1 MILERMD
8 TYKQSPG
15 RVSLKADGGDDVSR
29 LPGFDYSMKA
39 PSNAGQEGIRG
50 NFEKTPLNQAF
61 FSSSNFQII
70 QNTIRKTVYDKSGD
84 IIDPVS
90 TDDLF
95 MVMRA
100 IFLQYSRNLPT
111 DISNQIKE
119 LNERIVVWCVPKIL
133 AEVSMYKTYSKDI
146 SSLPIPLSHPV
157 NQSSAGTKSLP
168 FKEFF

>member
-1 MILERMD
+1 MNTDI
-8 TYKQSPG
+8 QSPG
-15 RVSLKADGGDDVSR
+15 RVSLDNAEELPR
-29 LPGFDYSMKA
+29 LQGFAYPTKA
-39 PSNAGQEGIRG
+39 PSNSAQEGIRG

-61 FSSSNFQII
+61 FSEPNFQII
-70 QNTIRKTVYDKSGD
+70 QNSIRKTVYDKSGE

-100 IFLQYSRNLPT
+100 IYLQSGRNLPYN
-111 DISNQIKE
+111 IAEQIE
-119 LNERIVVWCVPKIL
+119 DLNERVSVWCVPKIL
-133 AEVSMYKTYSKDI
+133 AEVSMFKTYSKDI
-146 SSLPIPLSHPV
+146 SSLPVPLSHPV

>member
-1 MILERMD
+1 MD
-8 TYKQSPG
+8 EAKISPG
-15 RVSLKADGGDDVSR
+15 RVNLTIDGGDDVSR
-29 LPGFDYSMKA
+29 LPGFAYATQA
-39 PSNAGQEGIRG
+39 PSSASQDGIRG

-61 FSSSNFQII
+61 FSTKNFQII
-70 QNTIRKTVYDKSGD
+70 QNKIRKTVYDKSGE

-100 IFLQYSRNLPT
+100 IYLQYSRNLPD
-111 DISNQIKE
+111 DIKGQIEE
-119 LNERIVVWCVPKIL
+119 LNERITVWCVPKIL
-133 AEVSMYKTYSKDI
+133 SEVSMFKTYSKDI
-146 SSLPIPLSHPV
+146 SNLPVPLSHPV

>member
-1 MILERMD
+1 MNAE
-8 TYKQSPG
+8 TQSPG
-15 RVSLKADGGDDVSR
+15 RVSLTGETPR
-29 LPGFDYSMKA
+29 LQGFAYPMQA

-50 NFEKTPLNQAF
+50 NLEKTPLNQSF
-61 FSSSNFQII
+61 FSSPNFQII
-70 QNTIRKTVYDKSGD
+70 QNKIRKTVYDKSGE

-100 IFLQYSRNLPT
+100 IYLQSGRNLPYN
-111 DISNQIKE
+111 IMEQIE
-119 LNERIVVWCVPKIL
+119 DLNERVATWCIPKIL
-133 AEVSMYKTYSKDI
+133 AEVSMFKTYTKDI
-146 SSLPIPLSHPV
+146 SSLPVPLSHPV

>member
-1 MILERMD
+1 MD
-8 TYKQSPG
+8 KQSPG
-15 RVSLKADGGDDVSR
+15 RVSFEADGGVDVSR
-29 LPGFDYSMKA
+29 LPGFDYPTNA

-61 FSSSNFQII
+61 FSAQNFQII
-70 QNTIRKTVYDKSGD
+70 QNNIRKSVFDKSGE

-100 IFLQYSRNLPT
+100 IYLQFGRNLPRNVQ
-111 DISNQIKE
+111 DQIRD
-119 LNERIVVWCVPKIL
+119 LDDRVTAWCVPKIVS
-133 AEVSMYKTYSKDI
+133 EVSMFKTYAKDI
-146 SSLPIPLSHPV
+146 SSLPVPLSHPIDLR
-157 NQSSAGTKSLP
+157 SAGSKSLP

>member
-1 MILERMD
+1 
-8 TYKQSPG
+8 
-15 RVSLKADGGDDVSR
+15 VSLQGNANVSG
-29 LPGFDYSMKA
+29 LPGFAYPTKA

-61 FSSSNFQII
+61 FSSENFQII
-70 QNTIRKTVYDKSGD
+70 QNKLRKEVYDRSQE

-100 IFLQYSRNLPT
+100 IYLQNSRNMPT
-111 DISNQIKE
+111 NIKQQIEE
-119 LNERIVVWCVPKIL
+119 LNERVTTWCVPKIV
-133 AEVSMYKTYSKDI
+133 AEVSMYRTYEKDI

-157 NQSSAGTKSLP
+157 NQSGAGTKSLP